1 MALRTWSLIC
11 LIWKLGVTEHDC
23 AIFKRSLLDQKWLI
37 TMSSWGGVDD
47 VDDVET
53 TLGSNQLLLSV

>member
-1 MALRTWSLIC
+1 MLNMEI
-11 LIWKLGVTEHDC
+11 GVTEHDC

-47 VDDVET
+47 VDDVDDVE
-53 TLGSNQLLLSV
+53 LGRC